1 MDRRSFVLTSVATAW
16 PLTALCAAPALA
28 AGEVDRLGRWRR
40 LVEAAAQAGAAARI
54 EMVNVA
60 VNRLIDERNDPDDH
74 DWPTPREA
82 LARGRG
88 DCRAFAILKFFAL
101 RAAGHAEADVRVLYT
116 IQRPDATPGLQR
128 PHLVA
133 WAHAGDAEARVLDNL
148 NPFALPLAQRP
159 DLHAVFSVDT
169 QHLRRGAGE
178 AVDRPAVLLRPW
190 RELLERHAAQ
200 SLVWISTTRPLRGL
214 TSQR

>member
-1 MDRRSFVLTSVATAW
+1 MDRRSFVLTSAVTAW
-16 PLTALCAAPALA
+16 PLLAPGAAHALTAD
-28 AGEVDRLGRWRR
+28 EVDRLWRWRR
-40 LVEAAAQAGAAARI
+40 LVEEAAQADAAARI

-60 VNRLIDERNDPDDH
+60 VNRLIAERNDPDEH

-82 LARGRG
+82 LARGSG

-101 RAAGHAEADVRVLYT
+101 RAAGHADADVRLLYT
-116 IQRPDATPGLQR
+116 IHRLDATPGLQR

-133 WAHAGDAEARVLDNL
+133 WARAGGAPARVLDNVNL
-148 NPFALPLAQRP
+148 FTLPLAQRP
-159 DLHAVFSVDT
+159 DLHAVFSVDM

-178 AVDRPAVLLRPW
+178 AVDRPAASLRPW

>member
-1 MDRRSFVLTSVATAW
+1 MDRRSFVLTSVVTAW
-16 PLTALCAAPALA
+16 PLPAPCTAHAPA
-28 AGEVDRLGRWRR
+28 AGEADCLWRWRR
-40 LVEAAAQAGAAARI
+40 LVEEAARADAAARI
-54 EMVNVA
+54 EMVNVT
-60 VNRLIDERNDPDDH
+60 VNRLVAERDDPGDRE
-74 DWPTPREA
+74 WPTPREA

-101 RAAGHAEADVRVLYT
+101 RAAGHAEADVRLLYT
-116 IQRPDATPGLQR
+116 IHRPDATPGLQR

-133 WAHAGDAEARVLDNL
+133 WARAGGAEARVLDNL
-148 NPFALPLAQRP
+148 NLFTLPLAQRP